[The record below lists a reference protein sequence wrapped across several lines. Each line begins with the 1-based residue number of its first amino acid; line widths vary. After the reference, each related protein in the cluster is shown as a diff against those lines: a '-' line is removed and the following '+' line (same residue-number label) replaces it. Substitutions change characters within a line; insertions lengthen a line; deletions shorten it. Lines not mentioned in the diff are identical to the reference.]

1 MEKIINIGGV
11 DVRLKSTAAT
21 PLIYKN
27 QFKTSF
33 LTDLMLLSKAFQN
46 GTDISK
52 MSYNQIRNVDL
63 DIFYNFVWVL
73 AKGAD
78 KNIEPPLE
86 WFAKFGEFDLEEVT
100 TDVMELL
107 VSSIG
112 ATKKKLMMSAE
123 AMNH

>member
-33 LTDLMLLSKAFQN
+33 MTDLMLLSKAFKN

-78 KNIEPPLE
+78 KTIEPPLE

-112 ATKKKLMMSAE
+112 GTKKKLMMSAE
-123 AMNH
+123 VTNR

>member
-11 DVRLKSTAAT
+11 DVRLVSTAAT
-21 PLIYKN
+21 PLIYKK

-33 LTDLMLLSKAFQN
+33 MTDLMLLSKAFQN

-78 KNIEPPLE
+78 KNIEPNMTIAQCLDYVQE
-86 WFAKFGEFDLEEVT
+86 WIDLNTESEKTSSRKATQSDFD
-100 TDVMELL
+100 
-107 VSSIG
+107 
-112 ATKKKLMMSAE
+112 AF
-123 AMNH
+123 

>member
-27 QFKTSF
+27 QFKTSL

-46 GTDISK
+46 GTDVNK
-52 MSYNQIRNVDL
+52 MSYNQLKNVDL

-86 WFAKFGEFDLEEVT
+86 WFAKFNEFNLQEVMA
-100 TDVMELL
+100 DVMDLL
-107 VSSIG
+107 TSSIG
-112 ATKKKLMMSAE
+112 GTKKK
-123 AMNH
+123 

>member
-21 PLIYKN
+21 PLLYKN

-46 GTDISK
+46 GTDVNK
-52 MSYNQIRNVDL
+52 MSYNQLKNVDL

-86 WFAKFGEFDLEEVT
+86 WFAKFSEFNLQEVM
-100 TDVMELL
+100 TDVMDLL
-107 VSSIG
+107 TSSIG
-112 ATKKKLMMSAE
+112 GTKKK
-123 AMNH
+123 

>member
-11 DVRLKSTAAT
+11 DVRLISTAAT
-21 PLIYKN
+21 PLLYKK

-33 LTDLMLLSKAFQN
+33 MTDLMLLSKAFQN
-46 GTDISK
+46 GADISK

-112 ATKKKLMMSAE
+112 GTKKKLMMLA
-123 AMNH
+123 AQTNR

>member
-33 LTDLMLLSKAFQN
+33 LTDLMLLSKTFQN
-46 GTDISK
+46 GTDVNK
-52 MSYNQIRNVDL
+52 MSYNQLKNVDL

-86 WFAKFGEFDLEEVT
+86 WFARFNEFNLQEVMA
-100 TDVMELL
+100 DVMDLL
-107 VSSIG
+107 TSSIG
-112 ATKKKLMMSAE
+112 GTKKK
-123 AMNH
+123 

>member
-33 LTDLMLLSKAFQN
+33 LTDMMLLSKAFQN

-63 DIFYNFVWVL
+63 DIFYNFVWAL

-86 WFAKFGEFDLEEVT
+86 WFAKFSEFDLEEVT

-112 ATKKKLMMSAE
+112 GTKKKLMMSA
-123 AMNH
+123 AQTNR

>member
-33 LTDLMLLSKAFQN
+33 MTDLMLLSKAFQN

-86 WFAKFGEFDLEEVT
+86 WFEKFGEFDLEEVT

-112 ATKKKLMMSAE
+112 GTKKKLMMSA
-123 AMNH
+123 AATNH